1 MQMST
6 NQLYP
11 IFLNLKKLHVLII
24 GGGEVGLEKLRF
36 MISNSPGAQV
46 ALVAPKIKPGII
58 DIFKSANGV
67 ELLERQ
73 FNEKDLEG
81 KGIIILATN
90 NNKLNL
96 QIRNMARAK
105 GILVNVA
112 DTPELCDFYLGS
124 IVTKGNLKIAI
135 STNGKSPTFSKRIRQ
150 FLENSIPDE
159 TPQLLRNLNAIRD
172 SLEGNLKEKI
182 QELNSLTEILVRKP

>member
-1 MQMST
+1 MST

>member
-1 MQMST
+1 MST

-11 IFLNLKKLHVLII
+11 IFLNLKKLEVLIV

-36 MISNSPGAQV
+36 MVSNSPGALIT
-46 ALVAPKIKPGII
+46 LVAPKINHGIF
-58 DIFKSANGV
+58 DIGKSANGV
-67 ELLERQ
+67 ELIKRK
-73 FNEKDLEG
+73 FNEKDFEG

-90 NNKLNL
+90 NYKLNR

-124 IVTKGNLKIAI
+124 IVTKGDLKIAI

-150 FLENSIPDE
+150 FLEKSLPDE
-159 TPQLLRNLNAIRD
+159 TPQLLRNLNTIRN

-182 QELNSLTEILVRKP
+182 KNLNSLTENLVK